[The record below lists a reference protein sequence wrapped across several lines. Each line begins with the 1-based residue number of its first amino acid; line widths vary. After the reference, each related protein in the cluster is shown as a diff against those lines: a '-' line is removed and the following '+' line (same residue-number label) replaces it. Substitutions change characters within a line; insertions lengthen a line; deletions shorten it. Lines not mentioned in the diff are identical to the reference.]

1 MCMCTHVI
9 FKAVDMVHSWV
20 FPAFPLH
27 LEQNLNPQALPISSP
42 ALPSPPSAN
51 TQAPSPTRTFR
62 SIHVQTLLKPFWSL
76 CKHSATKGAE
86 MSFLSK
92 TAPTC
97 PALASYLC
105 YFPVTRHYLHGC
117 TCLFCQ
123 RTMGLPLYLKSN
135 RTTELIAHNNKDEPR
150 LVRRSS

>member
-1 MCMCTHVI
+1 MCTHVI

-27 LEQNLNPQALPISSP
+27 LEQNPNPQALLISSP

-62 SIHVQTLLKPFWSL
+62 SIHVRTLLKPFWSL
-76 CKHSATKGAE
+76 RKHSATKGAE

-105 YFPVTRHYLHGC
+105 YFPSNQTLPAWVYLFVLSKDNG
-117 TCLFCQ
+117 
-123 RTMGLPLYLKSN
+123 P
-135 RTTELIAHNNKDEPR
+135 TTLSEIKPHN
-150 LVRRSS
+150 